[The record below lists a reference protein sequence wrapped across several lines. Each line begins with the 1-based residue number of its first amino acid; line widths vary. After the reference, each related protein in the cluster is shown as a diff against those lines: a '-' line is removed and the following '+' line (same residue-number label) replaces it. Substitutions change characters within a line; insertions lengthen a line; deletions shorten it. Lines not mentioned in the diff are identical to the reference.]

1 MSPCGPLLEL
11 IHNHYFSYRKFWI
24 GNECIANK
32 TGHAEEV
39 TQEVSTSQYYKPEI
53 LKQYAIQ
60 VEVSNYYNRLS
71 LCNNI
76 KLYLMSLIF
85 AWYGHF
91 HFDHFMMFENIIRQ
105 PKITFPN

>member
-1 MSPCGPLLEL
+1 MNVLQIKRDMQKKS
-11 IHNHYFSYRKFWI
+11 HKKSAQVNT
-24 GNECIANK
+24 N
-32 TGHAEEV
+32 
-39 TQEVSTSQYYKPEI
+39 YKPEI
-53 LKQYAIQ
+53 MKQYAIQ
-60 VEVSNYYNRLS
+60 LEVSNYYNRLS